1 MRIIGQA
8 SAWEAQASAGGTGA
22 RTVRAFVAA
31 SAVVTIAALTA
42 TLGLGLGP
50 MSVVGVAVVC
60 VVGGAVAAGLLVAH
74 HPHSRLGLANLV
86 TTVRLGLVAMLVGL
100 LLADVRRPLAVI
112 VIAVVVLVLDGVD
125 GRLARWQGLTSRFGA
140 AYDVEV
146 DSVFALVLAVLAAS
160 GPAGP
165 VVLLLGLPH
174 YVFGG
179 AALVAPWLRQPLPE
193 RYSRKVVGVV
203 HLVVLIVLQLPWLPS
218 WLAVA
223 LALGTTALV
232 VGSFA
237 IDIGR
242 LRRARA
248 RGSRSTPLT

>member
-8 SAWEAQASAGGTGA
+8 SAWEARAPAARTGA

-31 SAVVTIAALTA
+31 SAVVTIAALIA
-42 TLGLGLGP
+42 AVGLGLGP
-50 MSVVGVAVVC
+50 ISVVGVAVIC
-60 VVGGAVAAGLLVAH
+60 MAGGVVAALFLVAH

-86 TTVRLGLVAMLVGL
+86 TTVRLGLVATLVAL
-100 LLADVRRPLAVI
+100 LLADTRRPLAVI

-146 DSVFALVLAVLAAS
+146 DSVFALVLAILAAG

-179 AALVAPWLRQPLPE
+179 AALVAPWLRRPLPE

-203 HLVVLIVLQLPWLPS
+203 HLIVLIVLQMPWLPS
-218 WLAVA
+218 LLAVA
-223 LALGTTALV
+223 LALGTTAIV
-232 VGSFA
+232 VWSFA
-237 IDIGR
+237 IDVGQ
-242 LRRARA
+242 LGRARA
-248 RGSRSTPLT
+248 